1 MKRYLKESRW
11 EFFLSNLFAVLDV
24 ICVSYYPYLLSYVID
39 RFGSL
44 KAKDLIFIFVSFI
57 FSILS
62 IIAVEYAN
70 KITKASYQKKICTSV
85 RQDVF
90 AQIAQM
96 DYTGFHAQ
104 KNENYSSFL
113 MNDVS
118 QLYTQFFE
126 NLIYLVNSA
135 LMMVTYTVILA
146 ILNWRMCLVIM
157 GSLALTL
164 LVPQVVGKKFHR
176 LNSEVSQSKADYLSR

>member
-1 MKRYLKESRW
+1 MKRYLKEARW

-44 KAKDLIFIFVSFI
+44 KAKDLIFIFLSFI
-57 FSILS
+57 FSILSIILS

-90 AQIAQM
+90 AQIA
-96 DYTGFHAQ
+96 
-104 KNENYSSFL
+104 
-113 MNDVS
+113 
-118 QLYTQFFE
+118 
-126 NLIYLVNSA
+126 
-135 LMMVTYTVILA
+135 
-146 ILNWRMCLVIM
+146 
-157 GSLALTL
+157 
-164 LVPQVVGKKFHR
+164 
-176 LNSEVSQSKADYLSR
+176 